1 MFFAIASSVEE
12 VARPLQLGGVAAIGV
27 RKWDASWEGTLKWN
41 AMMLKDHSENRRT
54 MESWLAWAGAVECRC
69 RHRSVGGNHSAKERL
84 VGVPGQ
90 RRRQL
95 KDGLLLL
102 VQISRSSA
110 ERECLCATS
119 SRVCVR
125 PSLVGAPDPDCC
137 TARLRFGITGRLG
150 LRWCETFHHSRC
162 MFVPD
167 AIQLL
172 WVLTC
177 KYARATG
184 EAAMAVIER
193 TGHFLVGTY
202 LTAARLQSM
211 LVYLPRLVYESVEG
225 VLGGWI
231 DVAFVTFVVDVYL
244 EFTVESCY
252 WSVAVLVVGC
262 YSHGLRDYGAW
273 RFEEMERASLER
285 LRGVQAKGTPT
296 EAQAASATS
305 NGTPKGGVPEVSA
318 DKTVRPSSGGAARRG
333 RRGLVGENCH
343 GLQLDGGLAILVDC
357 IQKVCNYRLNGL
369 HPTSKGKRS
378 RRRRSMSRVGLE

>member
-137 TARLRFGITGRLG
+137 TARLRFGITGRLC

-231 DVAFVTFVVDVYL
+231 GVAFVTFVVDVYL

-252 WSVAVLVVGC
+252 W
-262 YSHGLRDYGAW
+262 R

-285 LRGVQAKGTPT
+285 LHGVKAKGTPT

-305 NGTPKGGVPEVSA
+305 NRTPKGGVPEVSA